1 MYFLNRTQRD
11 PNAHPLDMYWYYP
24 LVSVSDRYADN
35 AEPALA
41 DLQEDL
47 SAISSLWQIVK
58 NLVNDSVRLYECEFT
73 ANAYGTEGHPHF
85 DSARIDTRHG
95 HITAIVYCNANWEI
109 SWAGETVIFDA
120 SGEIDSAV
128 LPKPGRICL
137 IEGDPM
143 HVARGV
149 SRICPEP
156 RRVLVFKMWRLGD
169 GRSGA

>member
-1 MYFLNRTQRD
+1 MYFLSRTQRD

-24 LVSVSDRYADN
+24 LASVQDRYVDD

-41 DLQEDL
+41 ELQDDLGIVSALWHVVRDL
-47 SAISSLWQIVK
+47 V
-58 NLVNDSVRLYECEFT
+58 DGPVRLYECEFT

-85 DSARIDTRHG
+85 DSPRVDIRLG
-95 HITAIVYCNANWEI
+95 HITAIVYCNARWQI
-109 SWAGETVIFDA
+109 AWAGETVIFDD
-120 SGEIDSAV
+120 SGEISSAV

-149 SRICPEP
+149 SRVCPEP
-156 RRVLVFKMWRLGD
+156 RRVLVFKMWRVNND
-169 GRSGA
+169 A